1 MVRPM
6 LSSPMVE
13 STENRFAESGP
24 SRMVRVAGRRGSPR
38 PALDDS
44 GSLRRTATSTHAQI
58 EEAAQ
63 ATTETEAAQATAET
77 EAAPAADMEETARA
91 TGEYEEVPV
100 VAMV

>member
-1 MVRPM
+1 M
-6 LSSPMVE
+6 LSSPMV
-13 STENRFAESGP
+13 ENRFAESGP
-24 SRMVRVAGRRGSPR
+24 SRMVRVAGRWGSPR
-38 PALDDS
+38 PALDDN

-58 EEAAQ
+58 E
-63 ATTETEAAQATAET
+63 EAAQATAET